1 MCDII
6 FTSINSLASIPN
18 DIHKI
23 FDVHITQNGIL
34 HSYKKECIWVSPNKV
49 DESRAYYTE
58 WSKSERERQILYI
71 NICMWNLEATV
82 RTLYWTTDCFKIDK
96 GIRQGWLLSPYLF
109 NLYAEHMRR
118 NARPDELQAGIKI
131 GGRNNQQ
138 PQICRWYHSNG
149 RKWRGT
155 KEPLDEGDGG
165 EWKSWHKIKY

>member
-6 FTSINSLASIPN
+6 FTSINSLALIPN
-18 DIHKI
+18 NIHKI
-23 FDVHITQNGIL
+23 FDVHITKNGIL
-34 HSYKKECIWVSPNKV
+34 HSYKKERIWVSPNV

-71 NICMWNLEATV
+71 NIRMWNLEATV
-82 RTLYWTTDCFKIDK
+82 RTLYWTTDCFKIEK

-109 NLYAEHMRR
+109 NPYAEHMMR
-118 NARPDELQAGIKI
+118 NARPEELQAGIKT
-131 GGRNNQQ
+131 GGRNSQE
-138 PQICRWYHSNG
+138 PQICRWYQSNG
-149 RKWRGT
+149 RKWWGT

>member
-1 MCDII
+1 MWYY
-6 FTSINSLASIPN
+6 FYSINSLASIPN
-18 DIHKI
+18 GIHKI
-23 FDVHITQNGIL
+23 FDVRITQNGIL

-82 RTLYWTTDCFKIDK
+82 RTLYWTTDCFKIEK

-109 NLYAEHMRR
+109 NLYAEHMMR
-118 NARPDELQAGIKI
+118 NARPEELQAGIKT
-131 GGRNNQQ
+131 GGRNNQE
-138 PQICRWYHSNG
+138 PQIRRRYHSNG
-149 RKWRGT
+149 RKWWGT